1 MKYAVISDIHGNM
14 QALEA
19 VMNDIKN
26 EEKITNI
33 LCLGDIALAGPQP
46 QLTVNK
52 IKELVEMDGAVCIQ
66 GNTDKMIADYSE
78 EVLADLRSKNQIM
91 ANALESDVKLLSDEQ
106 KEFLRNLPEQANI
119 EYSNTNVLLVHGSP
133 RQNDENIFPDMPI
146 EHVEEI
152 VGRVDAD
159 VILCGHTH
167 VPCGYQTNS
176 RKTVVNAGSVGR
188 PFSDEP
194 KACYA
199 ILDLGL
205 GCISV
210 KHKYVAYDIDKAASL
225 LRERAY
231 EGSEKIAEMLI
242 HATSRYPQ

>member
-46 QLTVNK
+46 QYTVNK
-52 IKELVEMDGAVCIQ
+52 IKELVELDGAVCIQ